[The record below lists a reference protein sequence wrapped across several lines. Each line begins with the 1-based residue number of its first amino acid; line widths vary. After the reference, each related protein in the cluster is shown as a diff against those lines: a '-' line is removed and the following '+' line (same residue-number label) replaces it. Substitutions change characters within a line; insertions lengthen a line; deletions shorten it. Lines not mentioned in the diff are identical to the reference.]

1 MYWGSSVICMSV
13 YYIEQYIWIA
23 PDYITS
29 SCNPTVQLELAGGG
43 GDFAGRPAAD
53 QLVPVIK
60 IRLKLSCHHVF
71 PSLDQHW

>member
-43 GDFAGRPAAD
+43 GGFCRQNGSGTVSPCY
-53 QLVPVIK
+53 QNQVEIELPPCI
-60 IRLKLSCHHVF
+60 SF
-71 PSLDQHW
+71 S